1 MAKASRR
8 LLVRHNEEEIQEETE
23 ENDLMCPE
31 ENQIDTNHCNNE
43 PSVEEKIIELRQQ
56 ITALK
61 SRYSKLECELR
72 FELDKFKSS
81 NDNMQYYTGM
91 ENHAQFKALYD
102 FLDGNVNAYSRL
114 NYWGSNNSNLQL
126 DGLEKRGKKC
136 ILLPIDELFLTM
148 AQLRVNIPEKVLSDW
163 YKISVSEVS
172 RIFITWVNFM
182 FTRFMQLPI
191 WASKETVEET
201 MPDCFKFDYPFTRV
215 ILDGTEIFIEKPSCF
230 RAQSATYSSLISQH
244 GKRAGRNFST
254 RCSDFY
260 L

>member
-91 ENHAQFKALYD
+91 ENHAQFKA
-102 FLDGNVNAYSRL
+102 
-114 NYWGSNNSNLQL
+114 
-126 DGLEKRGKKC
+126 
-136 ILLPIDELFLTM
+136 
-148 AQLRVNIPEKVLSDW
+148 
-163 YKISVSEVS
+163 
-172 RIFITWVNFM
+172 
-182 FTRFMQLPI
+182 
-191 WASKETVEET
+191 
-201 MPDCFKFDYPFTRV
+201 
-215 ILDGTEIFIEKPSCF
+215 
-230 RAQSATYSSLISQH
+230 RAL
-244 GKRAGRNFST
+244 
-254 RCSDFY
+254 
-260 L
+260 